1 MNPLIFKPIYKERVW
16 GGQKLATRLGRPIP
30 ANQPIGE
37 SWEIVDREAD
47 QSVVAHGAHEG
58 KTLKRL
64 LRISRTWDHGA
75 QLHAQ
80 CPLPYFS
87 QVARLQ
93 SYPQRSSPPPKVR
106 CRITQG
112 WSKTENWYILEHEP
126 KAQLYLGLVPQ
137 TTLEDFSSALEKNQL
152 EPLLAQTKTQAGDS
166 YFIESGTLHAIG
178 GGNLILEIQQN
189 SDTTYRVHDWNRL
202 GLDGKPRDLHPQ
214 ETLKSLIIND
224 LPILPSRIE
233 GPSAVLADCPHF
245 RISGYRLNANSSP
258 LVLPAQES
266 PRLIHIT
273 EGKVTD
279 TLSQQSIAYGDT
291 ALQPYT
297 SEMQL
302 IADEDSTVL
311 ITDRF

>member
-30 ANQPIGE
+30 ANHPIGE

-47 QSVVAHGAHEG
+47 QSVVAEGAHQGE
-58 KTLKRL
+58 TLKQL
-64 LRISRTWDHGA
+64 LESHGSKIMGPKYKPNTPFPI
-75 QLHAQ
+75 LVKWLD
-80 CPLPYFS
+80 CNDTLS
-87 QVARLQ
+87 VQVH
-93 SYPQRSSPPPKVR
+93 PPKS
-106 CRITQG
+106 IAKSLNG
-112 WSKTENWYILEHEP
+112 EAKTENWYILEHEP
-126 KAQLYLGLVPQ
+126 QAQLYLGLVPQ
-137 TTLEDFSSALEKNQL
+137 ITLEDFSAALKKNQL
-152 EPLLAQTKTQAGDS
+152 EPLLAQTETQAGDS

-202 GLDGKPRDLHPQ
+202 GLDGKPRDLHPE

-273 EGKVTD
+273 QGKVTD
-279 TLSQQSIAYGDT
+279 TLSQQSIAFGDT

>member
-58 KTLKRL
+58 KTLSDYL
-64 LRISRTWDHGA
+64 NLTDLRSWGPSTRPM
-75 QLHAQ
+75 
-80 CPLPYFS
+80 PLPILVKWLDCS
-87 QVARLQ
+87 HTLSVQVHPQ
-93 SYPQRSSPPPKVR
+93 SPLPNHSRVKQKPRTGISLSTSP
-106 CRITQG
+106 
-112 WSKTENWYILEHEP
+112 
-126 KAQLYLGLVPQ
+126 AQLYLGLVPQ

-152 EPLLAQTKTQAGDS
+152 EPLLAQTETQAGDS

-266 PRLIHIT
+266 PRLIHVT
-273 EGKVTD
+273 QGKVTD
-279 TLSQQSIAYGDT
+279 TLLNK
-291 ALQPYT
+291 ALHLAIPPFSPIPQKCN
-297 SEMQL
+297 
-302 IADEDSTVL
+302 
-311 ITDRF
+311 

>member
-1 MNPLIFKPIYKERVW
+1 MNPLIFKPIYKDRVW
-16 GGQKLATRLGRPIP
+16 GGQKLATRLGRTIP

-64 LRISRTWDHGA
+64 LESHGPEIMGPNYTPNA
-75 QLHAQ
+75 PFPILVKWLDCSHT
-80 CPLPYFS
+80 LS
-87 QVARLQ
+87 VQVH
-93 SYPQRSSPPPKVR
+93 PPKSVAESLK
-106 CRITQG
+106 G
-112 WSKTENWYILEHEP
+112 EAKTENWYILEHEP
-126 KAQLYLGLVPQ
+126 KAQLYIGLVPQ

-152 EPLLAQTKTQAGDS
+152 EPLLAQSETQAGDS

-202 GLDGKPRDLHPQ
+202 GLDGKPRDLHPK
-214 ETLKSLIIND
+214 EALKSLTIND
-224 LPILPSRIE
+224 LPILPTRIE
-233 GPSAVLADCPHF
+233 GASSVLADCPHF
-245 RISGYRLNANSSP
+245 RITGYRLSADSSP
-258 LVLPAQES
+258 LILPDQES
-266 PRLIHIT
+266 PRLIHVT
-273 EGKVTD
+273 QGKVSD
-279 TLSQQSIAYGDT
+279 TLSQQSIAFGDT

-302 IADEDSTVL
+302 IADEGSTVL
-311 ITDRF
+311 ITDHF